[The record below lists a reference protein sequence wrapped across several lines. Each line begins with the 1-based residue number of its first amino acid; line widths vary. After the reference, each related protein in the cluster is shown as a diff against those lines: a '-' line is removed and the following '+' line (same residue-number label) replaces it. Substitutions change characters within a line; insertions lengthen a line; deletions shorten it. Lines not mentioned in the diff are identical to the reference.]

1 MRIVL
6 RRSSLPPNVLGS
18 LYMTLGVLAYVVN
31 DGLVRIASEE
41 GVDVYQALFL
51 RGCAM
56 VVVFAVASHIR
67 LEHLDR
73 QMLTK
78 PLVGRVAAEV
88 VGTALFFAA
97 LVNLEFANAQ
107 TILMLMPFGVTLV
120 GAIALGEH
128 VTTRRWVT
136 IAVGFAGVLAVV
148 RPTPS
153 GFSPWALAV
162 VGTALALMVRE
173 LATRHVPPTTPALPI
188 ALLTA
193 LAITTMTGSVSVV
206 TGWGAITARAAL
218 VLALACACLV
228 AGYLFLIETVRVSDL
243 SVTAPFRYTAVIGA
257 VTVGLVFFDEFP
269 DTLTLLG
276 CTAIM
281 AAGVSA
287 AREDAG
293 RSALS

>member
-1 MRIVL
+1 ML

-18 LYMTLGVLAYVVN
+18 LYMTLGALAYVVN
-31 DGLVRIASEE
+31 DGLVRIAAEE

-56 VVVFAVASHIR
+56 IVVFAVASQIR
-67 LEHLDR
+67 SERLDR

-97 LVNLEFANAQ
+97 LLNLEFANAQ
-107 TILMLMPFGVTLV
+107 TILMLTPFGVTLV
-120 GAIALGEH
+120 GAVALGEK

-153 GFSPWALAV
+153 GFSPWALVVLGSAV
-162 VGTALALMVRE
+162 ALMARE
-173 LATRHVPPTTPALPI
+173 LATRQVPPTTPALPI

-193 LAITTMTGSVSVV
+193 LAITAMTGSVSAT
-206 TGWGAITARAAL
+206 TGWGAVTARAAL
-218 VLALACACLV
+218 MLALACVCLV

-257 VTVGLVFFDEFP
+257 VIVGLVFFDEIP
-269 DTLTLLG
+269 DALTLLG
-276 CTAIM
+276 CTAIVT
-281 AAGVSA
+281 AGVAA
-287 AREDAG
+287 AREDA
-293 RSALS
+293 RRTAVS